1 MESIKGISLHY
12 YKYSE
17 SSVIAKIFTENYG
30 LQSYIIKGI
39 RNKNSKNKLS
49 YLHPLNI
56 VSLEISVNKK
66 KGLPFVKE
74 IRSEHNLSSTYSDMQ
89 KKFICMFI
97 SEVLMRV
104 LMEKQTDKHLY
115 NFAEKTI
122 FYLNKTEE
130 LNKKFVLVFLL
141 KLTEFLG
148 FHPNKDFSNKDY
160 FDLESGEFTNHP
172 PYYNIRGE
180 NKKYLS
186 ALLQN
191 ESVDIPYKNRKK
203 LIVSL
208 QKYFS
213 LHHYNIEKLKSY
225 EVIESLRT

>member
-30 LQSYIIKGI
+30 LQSYVLKGV
-39 RNKNSKNKLS
+39 RNKTSKNKLS

-56 VSLEISVNKK
+56 VCLEVSADKN

-74 IRSEHNLSSTYSDMQ
+74 IRSEHNLSSTFSDMQ
-89 KKFICMFI
+89 KKFVCMFI

-104 LMEKQTDKHLY
+104 LMEKETDKQLY
-115 NFAEKTI
+115 NFARKTI
-122 FYLNKTEE
+122 SYLNKTEE
-130 LNKKFVLVFLL
+130 LNKNFVIVFLL
-141 KLTEFLG
+141 KLTEYLG
-148 FHPNKDFSNKDY
+148 FYPNKDFLKKDY

-186 ALLQN
+186 SLLQN
-191 ESVDIPYKNRKK
+191 ESINIPYKNRKE
-203 LIVSL
+203 LIISL

-213 LHHYNIEKLKSY
+213 LHYYNIEKLKSY

>member
-30 LQSYIIKGI
+30 LQSYVIKGI
-39 RNKNSKNKLS
+39 RNKTSKNKLS

-56 VSLEISVNKK
+56 VSLEISVNKN

-89 KKFICMFI
+89 KKFVCMFI

-104 LMEKQTDKHLY
+104 LMEKETDKKLY

-130 LNKKFVLVFLL
+130 LNKNFVLVFLL

>member
-30 LQSYIIKGI
+30 LQSYVLKGV
-39 RNKNSKNKLS
+39 RNKTSKNKLS

-56 VSLEISVNKK
+56 VCLEVSANKN

-74 IRSEHNLSSTYSDMQ
+74 IRSEHNLSSTFSDMP

-104 LMEKQTDKHLY
+104 LMEKETDKQLY

-122 FYLNKTEE
+122 SYLNKTEE
-130 LNKKFVLVFLL
+130 LNKNFIIVFLL

-148 FHPNKDFSNKDY
+148 FHPNQDFSNKDY

-186 ALLQN
+186 DLLQN
-191 ESVDIPYKNRKK
+191 ESVNIPYKNRKE
-203 LIVSL
+203 LIMSL

>member
-30 LQSYIIKGI
+30 IQSYVLKGL
-39 RNKNSKNKLS
+39 RNKTSKNKLS

-56 VSLEISVNKK
+56 VCLEVSVNKN

-74 IRSEHNLSSTYSDMQ
+74 IHSEYNLISTFSDMQ
-89 KKFICMFI
+89 KKFVCMFI
-97 SEVLMRV
+97 AEVLIRV
-104 LMEKQTDKHLY
+104 LMEKETDKHLY
-115 NFAEKTI
+115 NFTEKTI
-122 FYLNKTEE
+122 SYLNKTES
-130 LNKKFVLVFLL
+130 LNKNFVIIFLL

-148 FHPNKDFSNKDY
+148 FHPNKDFLNKDY

-172 PYYNIRGE
+172 SYYNISRE

-186 ALLQN
+186 SLLQN
-191 ESVDIPYKNRKK
+191 ESVKIPYKNRKE
-203 LIVSL
+203 LIMSL

-213 LHHYNIEKLKSY
+213 LHHYNIENLKSS

>member
-30 LQSYIIKGI
+30 LQSYVIKGI
-39 RNKNSKNKLS
+39 RNKTSKNKLS

-56 VSLEISVNKK
+56 ITLEVSANKK
-66 KGLPFVKE
+66 KGMPFVKE
-74 IRSEHNLSSTYSDMQ
+74 IRSEHNLSSIFSNMQ
-89 KKFICMFI
+89 KKFICMFV

-104 LMEKQTDKHLY
+104 LMEKETDKQLY
-115 NFAEKTI
+115 NFINKTI
-122 FYLNKTEE
+122 SYLNKNEE
-130 LNKKFVLVFLL
+130 LNKNFVLVFLL
-141 KLTEFLG
+141 KLTEYLG
-148 FHPNKDFSNKDY
+148 FHPNKDFSSKDY
-160 FDLESGEFTNHP
+160 FNLESGEFTNHP

-191 ESVDIPYKNRKK
+191 ESIDIPYKNRKK
-203 LIVSL
+203 LILSL

>member
-30 LQSYIIKGI
+30 LQSYVLKGL
-39 RNKNSKNKLS
+39 RNKTLKNKLS

-56 VSLEISVNKK
+56 VCLEVSVNRN

-74 IRSEHNLSSTYSDMQ
+74 IHSEYNLISIFSDMQ

-97 SEVLMRV
+97 AEVLIRV
-104 LMEKQTDKHLY
+104 LMEKETDKNLY
-115 NFAEKTI
+115 TFTEKTI
-122 FYLNKTEE
+122 SYLNKPEE
-130 LNKKFVLVFLL
+130 LNKNFVIIFLL

-172 PYYNIRGE
+172 PYHAVCGE
-180 NKKYLS
+180 NKKYLGS
-186 ALLQN
+186 LLQN
-191 ESVDIPYKNRKK
+191 KSVQIPYKNRKE
-203 LIVSL
+203 LIFSL
-208 QKYFS
+208 QQYFS
-213 LHHYNIEKLKSY
+213 LHHYNIKKLKSY
-225 EVIESLRT
+225 KVIESLRT

>member
-30 LQSYIIKGI
+30 LQSYVVRGI
-39 RNKNSKNKLS
+39 RNKSSKNKLS

-56 VSLEISVNKK
+56 ISLEISVNKN

-89 KKFICMFI
+89 KKFVCMFI

-104 LMEKQTDKHLY
+104 LIEKETDKNLY
-115 NFAEKTI
+115 SFAEKTI
-122 FYLNKTEE
+122 FYLNRMEE
-130 LNKKFVLVFLL
+130 LNKNFVLVFLL

>member
-17 SSVIAKIFTENYG
+17 SSVIAKFFTENYG
-30 LQSYIIKGI
+30 LQSYVVRGI
-39 RNKNSKNKLS
+39 RNKSSKNKLS

-56 VSLEISVNKK
+56 ISIEISVNKNR
-66 KGLPFVKE
+66 GLSFVKE

-89 KKFICMFI
+89 KKFVCMFI
-97 SEVLMRV
+97 SEVLIRV
-104 LMEKQTDKHLY
+104 LMEKETDKKLY
-115 NFAEKTI
+115 NFVEKTI

-130 LNKKFVLVFLL
+130 LNKNFVLVFLL

-160 FDLESGEFTNHP
+160 FDLESGSFSNHP

-191 ESVDIPYKNRKK
+191 KSVDIPYKNRKE

-225 EVIESLRT
+225 EVIKSLRT

>member
-17 SSVIAKIFTENYG
+17 SSVISKIFTENYG
-30 LQSYIIKGI
+30 LQSYVVRGI
-39 RNKNSKNKLS
+39 RNKTSKNKLS

-56 VSLEISVNKK
+56 VSLEVSVNKN

-74 IRSEHNLSSTYSDMQ
+74 IRSEHNLSSTFSNMP

-104 LMEKQTDKHLY
+104 LMEKETDKQLY
-115 NFAEKTI
+115 NFTKKTI
-122 FYLNKTEE
+122 SYLNKTEE
-130 LNKKFVLVFLL
+130 LNKNFVIVFLL
-141 KLTEFLG
+141 KLTEYLG
-148 FHPNKDFSNKDY
+148 FHPNKKFSNKDY
-160 FDLESGEFTNHP
+160 FDLENGEFTNHP

-186 ALLQN
+186 TLLQN
-191 ESVDIPYKNRKK
+191 ESVNIPYKNRKE
-203 LIVSL
+203 LILSL

-213 LHHYNIEKLKSY
+213 LHHYNIENLKSY

>member
-89 KKFICMFI
+89 KKFVCMFI

-104 LMEKQTDKHLY
+104 
-115 NFAEKTI
+115 
-122 FYLNKTEE
+122 
-130 LNKKFVLVFLL
+130 
-141 KLTEFLG
+141 
-148 FHPNKDFSNKDY
+148 
-160 FDLESGEFTNHP
+160 
-172 PYYNIRGE
+172 
-180 NKKYLS
+180 
-186 ALLQN
+186 
-191 ESVDIPYKNRKK
+191 
-203 LIVSL
+203 
-208 QKYFS
+208 
-213 LHHYNIEKLKSY
+213 
-225 EVIESLRT
+225 

>member
-1 MESIKGISLHY
+1 MESIKGTSLHY

-17 SSVIAKIFTENYG
+17 SSMIAKLFTENHG
-30 LQSYIIKGI
+30 LQSYVIKGI
-39 RNKNSKNKLS
+39 RNKTSKNKLS

-56 VSLEISVNKK
+56 VSLEISVNKN

-89 KKFICMFI
+89 KKFVCMFI

-104 LMEKQTDKHLY
+104 LMEKETDKHLY
-115 NFAEKTI
+115 SFAEKTI

-130 LNKKFVLVFLL
+130 LNKNFVLVFLL

-148 FHPNKDFSNKDY
+148 FYPNKDFSNKDY
-160 FDLESGEFTNHP
+160 FDLESGEFTNHH

-203 LIVSL
+203 LIVFL

>member
-30 LQSYIIKGI
+30 LQSYVVKGI
-39 RNKNSKNKLS
+39 RNKTSKNKLS

-56 VSLEISVNKK
+56 ICLEVFVNKN

-74 IRSEHNLSSTYSDMQ
+74 IRSEHNLSSTFSDMP

-104 LMEKQTDKHLY
+104 LVEKETDKHLY
-115 NFAEKTI
+115 NFVEKTI
-122 FYLNKTEE
+122 YYLNKTEE
-130 LNKKFVLVFLL
+130 LNKNFVIVFLL

-148 FHPNKDFSNKDY
+148 FHPNKDFSKKDY

-172 PYYNIRGE
+172 SYYNISGE

-186 ALLQN
+186 SLLQN
-191 ESVDIPYKNRKK
+191 ESINIPYKNRKE
-203 LIVSL
+203 LIMSL

>member
-17 SSVIAKIFTENYG
+17 SSVITKIFTENYG
-30 LQSYIIKGI
+30 LQSYVVRGI
-39 RNKNSKNKLS
+39 RNKSSKNKLS

-56 VSLEISVNKK
+56 ISLEISVNKN

-89 KKFICMFI
+89 KKFVCMFI

-104 LMEKQTDKHLY
+104 LMEKETDKKLY

-122 FYLNKTEE
+122 FYLNKMEE
-130 LNKKFVLVFLL
+130 LNKNFVLIFLL

-213 LHHYNIEKLKSY
+213 LHHYNIDKLKSY